1 MDILLVFV
9 VICFFFFF
17 KQKTAYE
24 MRISDWSSDV
34 CSSDLLSGQEP
45 TEGEVR
51 VNHPLELAGD
61 RVYLMGNG
69 YAPTITIRDAEGQEI
84 YRNSVPFLP
93 QDNNMTS
100 LGVIKV
106 ADGLPEQIGLIGFFY
121 PTMQPL
127 ESGACTSIYGD
138 LQ

>member
-1 MDILLVFV
+1 MTLELFDVSYVPAGEKGQGQAGEFV
-9 VICFFFFF
+9 AHMST
-17 KQKTAYE
+17 Q
-24 MRISDWSSDV
+24 
-34 CSSDLLSGQEP
+34 LSGQEP

-93 QDNNMTS
+93 QDNNMTRS
-100 LGVIKV
+100 EERRVGKEWVSTCRSRWS
-106 ADGLPEQIGLIGFFY
+106 PY
-121 PTMQPL
+121 H
-127 ESGACTSIYGD
+127 
-138 LQ
+138 

>member
-1 MDILLVFV
+1 
-9 VICFFFFF
+9 
-17 KQKTAYE
+17 
-24 MRISDWSSDV
+24 
-34 CSSDLLSGQEP
+34 
-45 TEGEVR
+45 
-51 VNHPLELAGD
+51 
-61 RVYLMGNG
+61 MGNG

-127 ESGACTSIYGD
+127 ESGAFTSIYGE
-138 LQ
+138 LQYHVLTLEIGRASCRERGCQYVSIEAEAVQ

>member
-1 MDILLVFV
+1 MTLELFDVSYVPAGEKGQGQAGEFV
-9 VICFFFFF
+9 AHMST
-17 KQKTAYE
+17 Q
-24 MRISDWSSDV
+24 
-34 CSSDLLSGQEP
+34 LSGQEP

-106 ADGLPEQIGLIGFFY
+106 ADGLPEQIRSEERRVGKECVSTCRARWA
-121 PTMQPL
+121 PWQ
-127 ESGACTSIYGD
+127 
-138 LQ
+138 